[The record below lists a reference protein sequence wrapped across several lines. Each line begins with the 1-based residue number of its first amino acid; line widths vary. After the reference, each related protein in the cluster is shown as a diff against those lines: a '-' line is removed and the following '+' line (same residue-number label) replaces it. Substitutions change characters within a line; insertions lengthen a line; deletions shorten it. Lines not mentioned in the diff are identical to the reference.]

1 MQNQSI
7 LIKKEHASAPCIEI
21 SEKFGVYKER
31 KNIFFS
37 KSVNSLLGDSHNGQ
51 CCSQQTRIRRDL
63 HFFKIKYELVS
74 LVLRLFKSWGRI
86 DGLGKI
92 HYSVHFCF
100 KGCM

>member
-31 KNIFFS
+31 KNFFFS

-51 CCSQQTRIRRDL
+51 VGFQLKPIFTLRRAMLFVADANKKRL
-63 HFFKIKYELVS
+63 AFFQN
-74 LVLRLFKSWGRI
+74 
-86 DGLGKI
+86 
-92 HYSVHFCF
+92 
-100 KGCM
+100 